1 MYEMDGRDTEKILGT
16 SLRNLAMSL
25 VLYVPALAIATL
37 IIFSSGYMA
46 FLHAYGQQFPS
57 GVGSAPLLKGLSDLP
72 NFTSQTGPNLSSL
85 FKELNISNV
94 NPSLSGASPAV
105 PEVRGT
111 YKNDIIG
118 FQVDLPA
125 GWSGKEL
132 KFIVNTVIASPKG
145 NQSESDVLRPN
156 TIMTIS
162 GIDAASLQRLA
173 NFTNNARQDLLG
185 FSNGRIG
192 CKVVS
197 SVLSNINGIPAEEI
211 VKDCNDKGIIAKGK
225 AYVLGTQDDSIIVLG
240 FTSRSS
246 SSYDQYLP
254 LFEDSVKTLKIS
266 KPGDISKSEAYNKF
280 KEIQTSFS

>member
-57 GVGSAPLLKGLSDLP
+57 GVGSAPLLKGLSDLL

-94 NPSLSGASPAV
+94 NPSLLGASPAV

-132 KFIVNTVIASPKG
+132 KFMVNTVIASPKG
-145 NQSESDVLRPN
+145 NQSESDVL
-156 TIMTIS
+156 
-162 GIDAASLQRLA
+162 GL
-173 NFTNNARQDLLG
+173 
-185 FSNGRIG
+185 
-192 CKVVS
+192 
-197 SVLSNINGIPAEEI
+197 IP
-211 VKDCNDKGIIAKGK
+211 
-225 AYVLGTQDDSIIVLG
+225 S
-240 FTSRSS
+240 
-246 SSYDQYLP
+246 
-254 LFEDSVKTLKIS
+254 
-266 KPGDISKSEAYNKF
+266 
-280 KEIQTSFS
+280 